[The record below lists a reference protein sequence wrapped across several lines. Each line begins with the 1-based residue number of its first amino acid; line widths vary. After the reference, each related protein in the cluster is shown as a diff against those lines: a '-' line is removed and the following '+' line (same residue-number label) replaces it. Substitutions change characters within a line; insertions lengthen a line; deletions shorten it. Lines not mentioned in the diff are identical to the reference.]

1 MRRMSWAII
10 SSGES
15 EGKGDG
21 MEKLRIVVATKNKKK
36 LAELIAAFDG
46 LPVEL
51 VPLSFYGE
59 TPDAVEDGETFEDNA
74 VIKAKFYSEQLGV
87 PAIADDS
94 GLTIEKLGGAPGVY
108 SARYCGHHGS
118 DEENNAHM
126 VKEMKRIGAAE
137 SRAAYECALAFVNSA
152 DGAVITSHGS
162 VSGLITLEARGEG
175 GFGYDPY
182 FYMDDSKSK
191 TMAELTPEEKDAVS
205 HRGEAI
211 RAMRPLL
218 EKYLQK

>member
-1 MRRMSWAII
+1 MA
-10 SSGES
+10 
-15 EGKGDG
+15 
-21 MEKLRIVVATKNKKK
+21 KLKAVVATKNKKK
-36 LAELIAAFDG
+36 MAELIAAFDG
-46 LPVEL
+46 LDIDI
-51 VPLSFYGE
+51 VPLSSFE
-59 TPDAVEDGETFEDNA
+59 EIPDPVEDGVTFEENA
-74 VIKAKFYSEQLGV
+74 VIKAKHYAKRLGV

-118 DEENNAHM
+118 DDENNAHM
-126 VKEMKRIGAAE
+126 VKEMRRIGAAD
-137 SRAAYECALAFVNSA
+137 SPAAYECALAFVNPG
-152 DGAVITSHGS
+152 DGTILTAHGR
-162 VSGLITLEARGEG
+162 VSGEITLIPRGQG

-182 FYMDDSKSK
+182 FYLDNGR

-218 EKYLQK
+218 EKYLRS

>member
-1 MRRMSWAII
+1 MA
-10 SSGES
+10 
-15 EGKGDG
+15 
-21 MEKLRIVVATKNKKK
+21 KLKVVVATKNKKK
-36 LAELIAAFDG
+36 MAELIEAFDG
-46 LPVEL
+46 LDL
-51 VPLSFYGE
+51 AIVPLSDFAD
-59 TPDAVEDGETFEDNA
+59 TPDPVEDGATFEENA
-74 VIKAKFYSEQLGV
+74 VIKAKYYGERLGV

-126 VKEMKRIGAAE
+126 VREMQRIGAAD
-137 SRAAYECALAFVNSA
+137 SPAAYECALAFVNPA
-152 DGAVITSHGS
+152 DGAVITSHGR
-162 VSGLITLEARGEG
+162 VSGKITLIPRGQG

-182 FYMDDSKSK
+182 FYLDSGK

-218 EKYLQK
+218 EKYLKS

>member
-1 MRRMSWAII
+1 MA
-10 SSGES
+10 
-15 EGKGDG
+15 
-21 MEKLRIVVATKNKKK
+21 KLKVVVATKNKKK
-36 LAELIAAFDG
+36 MAELIAAFDG
-46 LPVEL
+46 LDL
-51 VPLSFYGE
+51 AIVPLSDFAD
-59 TPDAVEDGETFEDNA
+59 TPDPVEDGATFEENA
-74 VIKAKFYSEQLGV
+74 VIKAKYYGERLGV

-126 VKEMKRIGAAE
+126 VREMQRIGAAD
-137 SRAAYECALAFVNSA
+137 SSAAYECALAFVNTA
-152 DGAVITSHGS
+152 DGAIITSHGR
-162 VSGLITLEARGEG
+162 VSGKITLIPRGQG

-182 FYMDDSKSK
+182 FYLDSGK

-218 EKYLQK
+218 EKYLKS

>member
-1 MRRMSWAII
+1 
-10 SSGES
+10 
-15 EGKGDG
+15 

-46 LPVEL
+46 LAVEL
-51 VPLSFYGE
+51 VPLYGE

-126 VKEMKRIGAAE
+126 VKEMKRIGEEE
-137 SRAAYECALAFVNSA
+137 SKAAYECALAFVNSA

-162 VSGLITLEARGEG
+162 VSGLITLVPRGEG

-182 FYMDDSKSK
+182 FYMDGGK

-218 EKYLQK
+218 EKYLNK

>member
-1 MRRMSWAII
+1 
-10 SSGES
+10 
-15 EGKGDG
+15 
-21 MEKLRIVVATKNKKK
+21 MEKLRVVVATKNKKK
-36 LAELIAAFDG
+36 LAELIDAFDG
-46 LPVEL
+46 LGLEL

-59 TPDAVEDGETFEDNA
+59 TPDAVEDGETFEANA
-74 VIKAKFYSEQLGV
+74 IIKARFYSEQLGV

-94 GLTIEKLGGAPGVY
+94 GLTIEKLGGAPGVH

-126 VKEMKRIGAAE
+126 VEEMKRIGADE
-137 SRAAYECALAFVNSA
+137 SAAAYECVLAFVNSA
-152 DGAVITSHGS
+152 DGTVLTSAGS
-162 VSGLITLEARGEG
+162 VSGTIYLVPRGEG

-182 FYMDDSKSK
+182 FYLPSGK
-191 TMAELTPEEKDAVS
+191 TMSELTFEEKDAIS

-218 EKYLQK
+218 ESYLK

>member
-1 MRRMSWAII
+1 MA
-10 SSGES
+10 
-15 EGKGDG
+15 
-21 MEKLRIVVATKNKKK
+21 KLKVVVATKNKKK
-36 LAELIAAFDG
+36 MAELIEAFDG
-46 LPVEL
+46 LDL
-51 VPLSFYGE
+51 AIVPLSDFAD
-59 TPDAVEDGETFEDNA
+59 TPDPVEDGATFEENA
-74 VIKAKFYSEQLGV
+74 VIKAKYYGERLGV

-126 VKEMKRIGAAE
+126 VKKMQRIGAAD
-137 SRAAYECALAFVNSA
+137 SSAAYECALAFVNPA
-152 DGAVITSHGS
+152 DGAVITSHGR
-162 VSGLITLEARGEG
+162 VSGKITLIPRGQG

-182 FYMDDSKSK
+182 FYLDSGR

-218 EKYLQK
+218 EKYLKS

>member
-1 MRRMSWAII
+1 
-10 SSGES
+10 
-15 EGKGDG
+15 

-46 LPVEL
+46 LAVEL

-74 VIKAKFYSEQLGV
+74 VIKAKFYSEQRGV

-126 VKEMKRIGAAE
+126 VKEMKRIGEEE
-137 SRAAYECALAFVNSA
+137 SKAAYECALAFVNSA

-162 VSGLITLEARGEG
+162 VSGLITLVPRGDG

-182 FYMDDSKSK
+182 FYMDGGK

-218 EKYLQK
+218 EKYLNK